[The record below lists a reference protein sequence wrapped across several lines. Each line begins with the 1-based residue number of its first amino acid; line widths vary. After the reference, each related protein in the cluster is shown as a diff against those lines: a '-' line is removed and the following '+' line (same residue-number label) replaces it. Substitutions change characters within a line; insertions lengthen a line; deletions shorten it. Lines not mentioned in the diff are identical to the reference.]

1 MPPFDDKEKVGT
13 TRAERKVYRIA
24 DKIETDSR
32 GKKTI
37 CKKCGKIF
45 DQVWID
51 AYDGYTDF
59 EECEE
64 CRSKTIGG
72 VQKVAIPYEPH
83 SGGQAL
89 VHKSKA
95 RFKVLNCGTRY
106 GKDRCMIIEFIMKF
120 VEMLNEDRNTD
131 LVPAV
136 YGWII
141 APTYTMARNNWR
153 ELLTYFPREWITN
166 YWVADKM
173 ISTVNDGII
182 EVRSADDPETLV
194 GVGLDIVLVTEA
206 ARIHNFDQVWIN
218 LENRL
223 MSPGRGPKGKGGL
236 GLINSSPRGRNF
248 FYTMF
253 KWGQKDD
260 PEYDPDWESWH
271 FTTYDN
277 PYIDRSWLDRAKKRY
292 PDRIFRQE
300 ILAEFLTENNAVF
313 PGALECAT
321 YTGSGEPELGEDYT
335 IGYDPAKT
343 VDNSGIVVRNSKC
356 QVVRVEQWR
365 NKNWNYQYDNIAYLS
380 QMYNNAK
387 IIMDKTGLGETIPEQ
402 LIMRGLDVEAVF
414 FSNKAKEQLVNNLSM
429 LIEQKII
436 SYPRNE
442 LLINELA
449 DYEYSITR
457 SGLIR
462 YSSSS
467 SNKHDDLVTAMMLAF
482 KDFSFTEVKIPW
494 IVKVD
499 NIKRGVEI
507 A

>member
-1 MPPFDDKEKVGT
+1 
-13 TRAERKVYRIA
+13 
-24 DKIETDSR
+24 
-32 GKKTI
+32 
-37 CKKCGKIF
+37 
-45 DQVWID
+45 
-51 AYDGYTDF
+51 
-59 EECEE
+59 
-64 CRSKTIGG
+64 
-72 VQKVAIPYEPH
+72 
-83 SGGQAL
+83 
-89 VHKSKA
+89 
-95 RFKVLNCGTRY
+95 
-106 GKDRCMIIEFIMKF
+106 
-120 VEMLNEDRNTD
+120 
-131 LVPAV
+131 
-136 YGWII
+136 
-141 APTYTMARNNWR
+141 
-153 ELLTYFPREWITN
+153 
-166 YWVADKM
+166 
-173 ISTVNDGII
+173 
-182 EVRSADDPETLV
+182 
-194 GVGLDIVLVTEA
+194 
-206 ARIHNFDQVWIN
+206 
-218 LENRL
+218 

-260 PEYDPDWESWH
+260 PEYDSDWESWH

-436 SYPRNE
+436 SYPKNE

-449 DYEYSITR
+449 DYEYSITN

-467 SNKHDDLVTAMMLAF
+467 PNKHDDLVTAMMLAF
-482 KDFSFTEVKIPW
+482 KDFSFAEVRIPW

-499 NIKRGVEI
+499 NVKRGVEI